1 MRKNLERTMTDKN
14 EAEKLESK
22 IEAKKEDKLD
32 DNQKAKHGEF
42 FFAKFQLSD
51 ASPPRKSPIFVI
63 SNDNDKLDVIA
74 CKCTTQ
80 PPKSEFDVKVL
91 LRYETY
97 VRTNKIYT
105 IGRDQL
111 LFKIPHNFIDG
122 EYESI
127 IEKLKKALNI

>member
-1 MRKNLERTMTDKN
+1 MTDKN
-14 EAEKLESK
+14 ELDKLESK
-22 IEAKKEDKLD
+22 IEAKLD
-32 DNQKAKHGEF
+32 ENQKAKHGEF

-51 ASPPRKSPIFVI
+51 ASPLRKSPIFVI
-63 SNDNDKLDVIA
+63 SNDNDKLDVIV
-74 CKCTTQ
+74 CKCTTK
-80 PPKSEFDVKVL
+80 PPKSEFDVKVQ

-111 LFKIPHNFIDG
+111 LFKIPHNFSDG
-122 EYESI
+122 EYENL